1 MDFSA
6 SIDAYKD
13 RIVKDTQ
20 RLVKIRSVDDMPK
33 PGMPFG
39 EGIAQALDEALKIS
53 EELGFFAHNL
63 DGYAGYAE
71 AGQGEEVVGVLV
83 HLDVVPEG
91 QGWQYEP
98 YGAQIADNRIYGRGT
113 SDDKAPA
120 IASLYAL
127 KAVIDS
133 GAVLTKRVRII
144 FGTNEEKGC
153 ECIKYYVKKEGHA
166 NIGFT
171 PDANFPLIHGEKAI
185 LHGYFQFMDRGER
198 TPPYLADI
206 SGGSAINMVAD
217 VCAATIVCE
226 EECDIKNKFDAYLKS
241 NDLTGEYKHYENKIE
256 LKIIGKS
263 SHGSK
268 PDEGVNAISHMAAFI
283 KEINLNFG
291 SSFADLYS
299 EKIGFSTNGEHI
311 DIKENDSFGSLT
323 FCTGNIKMSGNIITV
338 GCDIRSPITS
348 NPQNIIDKIHNS
360 IKDTGIKYELH
371 TLKEAIYMEQ
381 DSYLVKTLMQCY
393 IDITGD
399 TQNKPFTI
407 GGGTYARC
415 MNNILGFGMLFC
427 GDEDTM
433 HKKDEYVE
441 IDKLLLAAKIYAK
454 AIYSLAAE

>member
-13 RIVKDTQ
+13 RIIQDVQ
-20 RLVKIRSVDDMPK
+20 RLVKIKSVDDTPK

-39 EGIAQALDEALKIS
+39 EGIAKALDEALKIS
-53 EELGFFAHNL
+53 EELGFSTNNL

-71 AGQGEEVVGVLV
+71 AGQGEEAVGVLV

-91 QGWQYEP
+91 LGWQFDP
-98 YGAQIADNRIYGRGT
+98 YGAEISDNKIYGRGT

-120 IASLYAL
+120 VASLYAL

-166 NIGFT
+166 SIGFT

-185 LHGYFQFMDRGER
+185 IHGYFHFIDKEEK
-198 TPPYLADI
+198 TSPYLLDI

-217 VCAATIVCE
+217 ECSATIVCDQE
-226 EECDIKNKFDAYLKS
+226 SGIKEKFNSYLKS

-256 LKIIGKS
+256 IKIIGKS

-268 PDEGVNAISHMAAFI
+268 PDEGVNAISHMTTFI
-283 KEINLNFG
+283 KDINLNFG
-291 SSFADLYS
+291 SEFADLYAK
-299 EKIGFSTNGEHI
+299 KIGFSTNGEYLGI
-311 DIKENDSFGSLT
+311 NTKDSFGSLT
-323 FCTGNIKMSGNIITV
+323 FCAGNIKTDGNTITV
-338 GCDIRSPITS
+338 GCDIRSPITL
-348 NPQNIIDKIHNS
+348 NPQDIINKIKNS
-360 IKDTGIKYELH
+360 LKDTNIKYELH

-381 DSYLVKTLMQCY
+381 DCYLVKTLTQCY
-393 IDITGD
+393 VDITGD
-399 TQNKPFTI
+399 TENKPYTI
-407 GGGTYARC
+407 GGGTYARS

-427 GDEDTM
+427 GSEDTM
-433 HKKDEYVE
+433 HKKNEYVE

-454 AIYSLAAE
+454 AIYRLACE

>member
-1 MDFSA
+1 MDIFA

-13 RIVKDTQ
+13 RIIQDVQ
-20 RLVKIRSVDDMPK
+20 RLVKIKSVDDTPK

-39 EGIAQALDEALKIS
+39 EGIAKALEEALKIS
-53 EELGFFAHNL
+53 EELGFSTNNL

-71 AGQGEEVVGVLV
+71 AGQGEEAVGVLV

-91 QGWQYEP
+91 LGWQFDP
-98 YGAQIADNRIYGRGT
+98 YGAEISDNKIYGRGT

-127 KAVIDS
+127 KAVVDS

-166 NIGFT
+166 SIGFT

-185 LHGYFQFMDRGER
+185 IHGYFHFIDKEEK
-198 TPPYLADI
+198 TSPYLLDI

-217 VCAATIVCE
+217 ECSATIVCE
-226 EECDIKNKFDAYLKS
+226 QESGIKEKFNSYLKS

-268 PDEGVNAISHMAAFI
+268 PDEGVNAISHMTAFI
-283 KEINLNFG
+283 KVLNLNFG
-291 SSFADLYS
+291 SHFADLYS
-299 EKIGFSTNGEHI
+299 KKIGFSTSGEYLGI
-311 DIKENDSFGSLT
+311 NTKDSFGSLT
-323 FCTGNIKMSGNIITV
+323 FCTGNIKTDGNIITV
-338 GCDIRSPITS
+338 GCDIRSPITI
-348 NPQNIIDKIHNS
+348 NPHDIIEKIQS
-360 IKDTGIKYELH
+360 SLKDTDINYELH

-381 DSYLVKTLMQCY
+381 DCYLVKTLTQCY
-393 IDITGD
+393 VDVTGD
-399 TQNKPFTI
+399 RDNKPYTI
-407 GGGTYARC
+407 GGGTYARS

-427 GDEDTM
+427 GSEDTM

-454 AIYSLAAE
+454 AIYRLASE